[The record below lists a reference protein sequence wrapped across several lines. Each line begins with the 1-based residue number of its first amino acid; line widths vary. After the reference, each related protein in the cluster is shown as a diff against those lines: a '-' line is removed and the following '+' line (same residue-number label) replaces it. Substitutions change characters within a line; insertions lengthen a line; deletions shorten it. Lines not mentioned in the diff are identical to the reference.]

1 MIMVGWVGLNTVWL
15 AFGQFDAYP
24 FILFNLFLTV
34 ISTLQGPIIM
44 MAQNRE
50 AERDREYVRS
60 LHLKLDLVLRK
71 LEDV

>member
-1 MIMVGWVGLNTVWL
+1 M
-15 AFGQFDAYP
+15 AYR
-24 FILFNLFLTV
+24 
-34 ISTLQGPIIM
+34 ISNEEGREALQGPIIM